1 MSAGPRRPIPART
14 QQELLGSLMRQLHL
28 EFISENTDINHLPPT
43 VLRNYIE
50 ILKPLRDS
58 LTIDVAEREEYLQNN
73 PPPGMVFRKPPDIDE
88 EDEQP
93 TEVHVITDVQ
103 EPVLSKLTLNAIQA
117 EATRAHIIHGNES
130 MFGKANSARRL
141 AILVEEYGEA
151 VEGLDILIQS
161 LTYQMRLGEAVGRV
175 AHQLTYDS
183 DETRTKLVIELIQV
197 AAMAASWVEVL
208 EGKRPNGG

>member
-1 MSAGPRRPIPART
+1 MTRPRPART

-28 EFISENTDINHLPPT
+28 EFVSENATVDNLPPT

-50 ILKPLRDS
+50 ILKPLRDA
-58 LTIDVAEREEYLQNN
+58 LTISVEERETYLQNN
-73 PPPGMVFRKPPDIDE
+73 PPPGMVFRKPPDID
-88 EDEQP
+88 DQP

-117 EATRAHIIHGNES
+117 EATRAHIVHGNES
-130 MFGKANSARRL
+130 MFGDANSARRL

-151 VEGLDILIQS
+151 VEGLDILVQS
-161 LTYQMRLGEAVGRV
+161 LTIQMKLGEAVGRV
-175 AHQLTYDS
+175 AHHLTYDS
-183 DETRTKLVIELIQV
+183 DAARSHEARTHLVIELIQV

-208 EGKRPNGG
+208 EGKRPNDG